1 MKLSDIFLLIIV
13 FFLVSCNKKNNEK
26 VIVFNVVT
34 NKNFNLSLSIKNK
47 DTIIDYK
54 YLSKEKIKNLGFRYY
69 IKKDVLVGDD
79 IFFLK
84 NKKINYKNIDFKLYG
99 LSVGNGLVSLPR
111 MIFFNKEYGILANV
125 AYGDSFLFLKDSI
138 SKLERE
144 QLFNKIISKIEE

>member
-54 YLSKEKIKNLGFRYY
+54 YLYKEKIKNLGFRYY

-99 LSVGNGLVSLPR
+99 LSVGNGLVSHPR

>member
-1 MKLSDIFLLIIV
+1 MKLSNTFLLIIV
-13 FFLVSCNKKNNEK
+13 FFLFSCDKKNNEK

-34 NKNFNLSLSIKNK
+34 NKKFNLSLSIKNK

-69 IKKDVLVGDD
+69 IKKDVLVGED
-79 IFFLK
+79 IFFFK
-84 NKKINYKNIDFKLYG
+84 NKKVNYKNIDFKLYG
-99 LSVGNGLVSLPR
+99 LSAGNGLVSHPG
-111 MIFFNKEYGILANV
+111 MIFFNKEYGILAN
-125 AYGDSFLFLKDSI
+125 ATYGASFLFLKDSI